1 MPGAAGAVGN
11 PAAGGGLQRPPLN
24 LNLPRTQPS
33 YPYRPPLATPGG
45 SLAERANAQLNPK
58 PRDPFADAVNEA
70 GDVDCL
76 KGPPKGTNQ
85 GLFGIIT
92 LAQKL
97 FEEKCKR

>member
-1 MPGAAGAVGN
+1 VGN